1 MAEKLPANFLCN
13 LQLNVRLYS
22 KTSVELYFL
31 TQPTILCKNN
41 GSRGTV
47 AAFTQ
52 TAAPYIKREMSE
64 RCIIDCGGGSY
75 CETATI
81 AAASVK
87 KEKRWTC
94 AVKPVL

>member
-1 MAEKLPANFLCN
+1 MSVSIPK
-13 LQLNVRLYS
+13 QV
-22 KTSVELYFL
+22 SVELYFL
-31 TQPTILCKNN
+31 TQPTILCENN